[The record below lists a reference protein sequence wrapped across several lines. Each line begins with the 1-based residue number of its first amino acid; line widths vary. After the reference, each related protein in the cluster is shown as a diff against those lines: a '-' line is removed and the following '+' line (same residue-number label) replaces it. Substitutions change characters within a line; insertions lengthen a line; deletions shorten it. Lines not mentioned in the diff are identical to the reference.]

1 MDTEFLKQ
9 FPPELTQGAS
19 TVLKKLEEEKDAT
32 TRSKLYGQLALI
44 LERLK
49 ADADNYSSPKVVK
62 EVVADVEVTNISAK

>member
-9 FPPELTQGAS
+9 FPPELTQGAY

-62 EVVADVEVTNISAK
+62 EVVADVEVTNI